1 MTNNAATS
9 MTTDLNLPG
18 PDSGYIAAFG
28 SGEPHTL
35 FSHGFAGAI
44 RDTRPFGTGITGTRH
59 FLHLPGHGGRPSPG
73 PGWNYPQIAEAL
85 AEALRTTSA
94 TRALGVS
101 MSAGGLLN
109 LISGGHPVTRQLEKV
124 ALVLPASFTGFS
136 AEVLDR
142 NRSYLETLR
151 GLVAAADVEG
161 ITDLMLSR
169 EPAEVAR
176 LLPARAWT
184 RAKAENLVETDMS
197 DGLGLALEIAVDVDS
212 DAADSD
218 AADSDQD
225 HGIESHA
232 GSDGFG
238 GDGANGDGSGGDGAG
253 DRLETLAR
261 FPGEVL
267 VLTHADD
274 PAHPVEIA
282 ESIAAA
288 IPDSRLEVLPAGSIL
303 WRGRHEVRRI
313 LGEFFG

>member
-1 MTNNAATS
+1 MTNNATTP
-9 MTTDLNLPG
+9 MTNDLNLPG
-18 PDSGYIAAFG
+18 PDTGYIATFG

-73 PGWNYPQIAEAL
+73 PGWTYPQIAEVL

-94 TRALGVS
+94 TQVLGVS

-109 LISGGHPVTRQLEKV
+109 LISSGHPVTRQLEKV
-124 ALVLPASFTGFS
+124 ALVLPASFTGFT

-151 GLVAAADVEG
+151 TLVAAADIEG

-169 EPAEVAR
+169 EPAEVAD

-197 DGLGLALEIAVDVDS
+197 DGLGLALEIAVDGVS
-212 DAADSD
+212 SN
-218 AADSDQD
+218 
-225 HGIESHA
+225 
-232 GSDGFG
+232 G
-238 GDGANGDGSGGDGAG
+238 GDGDGAV
-253 DRLETLAR
+253 DARLETLAR

>member
-1 MTNNAATS
+1 MTD
-9 MTTDLNLPG
+9 TTASPLTHDLNLPG
-18 PDSGYIAAFG
+18 PDADYIATFG

-35 FSHGFAGAI
+35 FGHGFAGAI
-44 RDTRPFGTGITGTRH
+44 RDTRPFGTGITGIRH

-73 PGWNYPQIAEAL
+73 PGWSYRQIAEVL

-94 TRALGVS
+94 TQALGVS

-109 LISGGHPVTRQLEKV
+109 LISGDHPVTRQLRKV

-136 AEVLDR
+136 AEAADR
-142 NRSYLETLR
+142 NRSYLEELR
-151 GLVAAADVEG
+151 GLVAVADVDG

-169 EPAEVAR
+169 EPAEVAE

-184 RAKAENLVETDMS
+184 RAKAEKLVETDMS
-197 DGLGLALEIAVDVDS
+197 DGLGLALEIAVDG
-212 DAADSD
+212 DAD
-218 AADSDQD
+218 A
-225 HGIESHA
+225 
-232 GSDGFG
+232 
-238 GDGANGDGSGGDGAG
+238 DGAVDGDANG
-253 DRLETLAR
+253 RLETLAR

>member
-1 MTNNAATS
+1 MTNDATTP
-9 MTTDLNLPG
+9 MTNDLNLPG
-18 PDSGYIAAFG
+18 PDTGYIATFG

-73 PGWNYPQIAEAL
+73 PGWTYPQIAEAL

-109 LISGGHPVTRQLEKV
+109 LISNGHPVTRQLEKV
-124 ALVLPASFTGFS
+124 ALVLPASFTGFT

-151 GLVAAADVEG
+151 GLVAAADIEG

-169 EPAEVAR
+169 EPAEVAD

-197 DGLGLALEIAVDVDS
+197 DGLGLTLEIAVD
-212 DAADSD
+212 
-218 AADSDQD
+218 
-225 HGIESHA
+225 G
-232 GSDGFG
+232 
-238 GDGANGDGSGGDGAG
+238 GAG
-253 DRLETLAR
+253 DGGADAGDDGAVDGGAGNGGADDGAVDERLAALAR
-261 FPGEVL
+261 FPGEIL
-267 VLTHADD
+267 VLTHTDD

-288 IPDSRLEVLPAGSIL
+288 IPDSRLEILPAGSIL